1 MKKTNRG
8 LLYKYCIE
16 YIKILTIRQEL
27 FFLDPE
33 IECMKTKKRLEKE
46 LEVLENGMLNTL
58 KEE

>member
-1 MKKTNRG
+1 MKETNRG

-16 YIKILTIRQEL
+16 YIKTLIIRQEL

-33 IECMKTKKRLEKE
+33 IECQKTKKRLENE

-58 KEE
+58 KQE